1 MGGFY
6 IGKCPRIVP
15 FLENNRP
22 RPLAGPRSIIFK
34 EWSDT
39 RTFSYTSHISIWQLW
54 SVEYDVAVGCR
65 SNQKKVGFFSVNI
78 VAKLYEGDE
87 DDDE

>member
-39 RTFSYTSHISIWQLW
+39 RTFSYTSHISIWQLL
-54 SVEYDVAVGCR
+54 SVEYVWQSDVD
-65 SNQKKVGFFSVNI
+65 QIKKVGLFSVNI